1 MKIRPTTSK
10 EALRARTI
18 ALAMAAAGAFPAA
31 ALAAGS
37 HTVFINAVVLS
48 KNICT
53 FNTSNSTINLTI
65 DPSGS
70 TNASQTGTVVFRCVG
85 SAPTASYGVTNN
97 SGLWGSSPAALRM
110 RHADTVTY
118 PSEYLAYSLSYPP
131 SGTTPKNT
139 STTMTVTATVSVAN
153 FQNAAVGAF
162 ADSVILT
169 IAP

>member
-1 MKIRPTTSK
+1 M
-10 EALRARTI
+10 RARTI
-18 ALAMAAAGAFPAA
+18 ALAMAVAGAGAFPAA
-31 ALAAGS
+31 AWAAGS

-48 KNICT
+48 KSICT

-97 SGLWGSSPAALRM
+97 NGQWGSSPAALRM

-118 PSEYLAYSLSYPP
+118 PSEYMAYSLSYPL
-131 SGTTPKNT
+131 SGTTPKNS
-139 STTMTVTATVSVAN
+139 STTLTVTATVSVAN
-153 FQNAAVGAF
+153 FQGAAVGTY